1 MKSIQRRFSMVKIDL
16 TKMVPVDRG
25 FARRKTGER
34 IGNIELVID
43 LSRLEYIAR
52 RALASKRGRAIACKG
67 AITAKVITATESAG
81 AA

>member
-52 RALASKRGRAIACKG
+52 RALA
-67 AITAKVITATESAG
+67 
-81 AA
+81 